1 MVWYSVRVG
10 VHPYVGAV
18 DGFRGGD
25 SDNRV
30 RGCNRKLGLTRPV
43 QAAPR
48 ALRKSLSDNRL
59 QLL

>member
-10 VHPYVGAV
+10 VHPYVDAV

-30 RGCNRKLGLTRPV
+30 REHNPKLGLTSPV
-43 QAAPR
+43 RLPRR
-48 ALRKSLSDNRL
+48 ALRKSLCDNDL
-59 QLL
+59 